1 MCKLSFTLRS
11 AEFRMG
17 WTMFHEMIHI
27 VSKVGDK
34 GYSKRECFKLAKE
47 DPRTAREN
55 AAAYVYFAQNTG
67 LPHNVYERNVGK
79 DGGKTEYYKAA
90 D

>member
-1 MCKLSFTLRS
+1 
-11 AEFRMG
+11 MG

-67 LPHNVYERNVGK
+67 LPHDVYERNVGK